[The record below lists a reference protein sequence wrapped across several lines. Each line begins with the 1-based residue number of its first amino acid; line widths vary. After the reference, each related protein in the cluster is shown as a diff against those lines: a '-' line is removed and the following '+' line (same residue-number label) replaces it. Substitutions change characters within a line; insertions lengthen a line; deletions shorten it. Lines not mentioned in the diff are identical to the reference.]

1 MSKRK
6 NELLEIPEVRE
17 EYFSLCSHPIVDVHK
32 LAEFFKRTIDER
44 YTERQYCEPHKKI
57 LDGMLYKHDNAYMTK
72 DLTNMKYHRD
82 NIINFFNNVEFK

>member
-44 YTERQYCEPHKKI
+44 YTKLTPLYI
-57 LDGMLYKHDNAYMTK
+57 LLI
-72 DLTNMKYHRD
+72 LTL
-82 NIINFFNNVEFK
+82 